1 VTRRHPAAVYRV
13 IDEQELLG
21 GEDFELTSR
30 PELAGGD
37 TPIRAVR
44 RPRRRG
50 WSGWG
55 STTLGVVAL
64 ACVAGL
70 LLNVSPRSHA
80 PRPAS
85 SPRVGVA
92 TLARHPIRAA
102 VPARVPSRTRPLPRP
117 VRPKRRLL
125 MRYGRRASARRPVDT
140 VARARAVLA
149 VRSGAGSVTPPP
161 SAPDREFGFER

>member
-1 VTRRHPAAVYRV
+1 MRRHPVAVYRI

-30 PELAGGD
+30 RELAGGD
-37 TPIRAVR
+37 TPIRALR

-70 LLNVSPRSHA
+70 LLNVSPRAHA
-80 PRPAS
+80 PQPAS
-85 SPRVGVA
+85 SPRDGVA
-92 TLARHPIRAA
+92 TLAQHVIRVA
-102 VPARVPSRTRPLPRP
+102 VPARVPSRTRPLPR
-117 VRPKRRLL
+117 RGRLRRRLL
-125 MRYGRRASARRPVDT
+125 VPPGRRASARRPVDT
-140 VARARAVLA
+140 VARANAVVA
-149 VRSGAGSVTPPP
+149 VPSGGGSGTPPP